1 MRKVNRK
8 KIAIISLL
16 FLVIV
21 IELLALGLSS
31 AEKTKEINMKIVDS
45 QGKLE
50 NFSIAINAFDGGES
64 GYYITLPETINN
76 ILVKKYLIPKKEI
89 IANDAGEGKTELI
102 YHLYSTDDEED
113 LFLAIVVQNE
123 IESVTDLFK
132 SAIADEN
139 EIFDLFGVKFI
150 GNPDLKRLY
159 MPEDW
164 KGFPLRKDYIH
175 DDTRLAWND
184 DNKA

>member
-1 MRKVNRK
+1 MNWKEFLRVFEDCELDGN
-8 KIAIISLL
+8 KIIIKSQLHD
-16 FLVIV
+16 VIKFV
-21 IELLALGLSS
+21 
-31 AEKTKEINMKIVDS
+31 V
-45 QGKLE
+45 E
-50 NFSIAINAFDGGES
+50 NYTYD
-64 GYYITLPETINN
+64 
-76 ILVKKYLIPKKEI
+76 ILKEI
-89 IANDAGEGKTELI
+89 IAVDVQEGNTELI
-102 YHLYSTDDEED
+102 YHMYSTVDEED

-123 IESVTDLFK
+123 TESVTDLFK

-164 KGFPLRKDYIH
+164 KGFPLRKDYIQ